1 MEDIKK
7 EFPLGISSNIFQ
19 TNQDQN
25 LTLEDNLKRSPEHTP
40 KNNLEQIENNPKIN
54 NFFFFNKNQN
64 SINKFQNFTNNNDY
78 NSNNIYN
85 NDYNN
90 NFNNIRIET
99 ISQNNIFNNNINS
112 VNNINLNIKEEKIN
126 NNIKYPI
133 NTININQMHNFYSN
147 NNQDNNKNEKTES
160 LNEGNTTNNKDNFK
174 YLIKKNILNNLF
186 NSSVYNEDNL
196 PKQVNKDQIQII
208 IHNIEVILTFLSNFK
223 GSIFLQNILMMMDN
237 IDISILLNTIFP
249 HIIKIMC
256 LEYGNYFMQKLI
268 KKCNYQQRINIYQI
282 IENSFLEIATNKS
295 GTHSIQSLIEAIE
308 TPMERLYLEKL
319 LNKNMLLLINDEN
332 GYHIIMK
339 IILEIPE
346 NQRNNLNLFLIA
358 HLEQI
363 IVNRYGAYCATKFII
378 NNSNL
383 SLRILLINNIQKNLK
398 LFIFDKNSCSVIML
412 AIKKFGINNF
422 EFIIKEIQDNLP
434 YLSLHPNS
442 YSFILKILSYLKINE
457 YYKLSNI
464 IWNVYRNDNLVGV
477 LYSHKNG
484 IKLIK
489 KLMEYSNNTQKNYIK
504 AKINFI
510 KKCS

>member
-1 MEDIKK
+1 MEEIKK
-7 EFPLGISSNIFQ
+7 GNPLGISSDIFQ
-19 TNQDQN
+19 TNQSQN
-25 LTLEDNLKRSPEHTP
+25 LTLEDNLKRFPEYTP
-40 KNNLEQIENNPKIN
+40 KNNLEQIENNN
-54 NFFFFNKNQN
+54 CFFFNKNQN
-64 SINKFQNFTNNNDY
+64 PINKFQNFTYHNSNINNNI
-78 NSNNIYN
+78 NNN
-85 NDYNN
+85 VFNN
-90 NFNNIRIET
+90 NFINIPIDPNLE
-99 ISQNNIFNNNINS
+99 NKKFNNNISN
-112 VNNINLNIKEEKIN
+112 VNNINLNIKEGNLN

-133 NTININQMHNFYSN
+133 NTINISKVYNFYSN
-147 NNQDNNKNEKTES
+147 NNHDNNKNEKTEN
-160 LNEGNTTNNKDNFK
+160 LNEGNTTNIKDNYN
-174 YLIKKNILNNLF
+174 YLIKKNILSNLY
-186 NSSVYNEDNL
+186 NCSIYNEDNI

-208 IHNIEVILTFLSNFK
+208 IHNIEVILTLLSNFK
-223 GSIFLQNILMMMDN
+223 GSVFLQNILMMMDN
-237 IDISILLNTIFP
+237 IDISILLNTIFQ

-268 KKCNYQQRINIYQI
+268 KKLNYQQRINIYQI

-319 LNKNMLLLINDEN
+319 LNKNILLLINDEN

-346 NQRNNLNLFLIA
+346 NQRNNLNLFLIT

-383 SLRILLINNIQKNLK
+383 SLRILLIKNIQKNLK

-442 YSFILKILSYLKINE
+442 YSFILKIISYLKINE